1 MRLSNNHPPPPHP
14 NRELY
19 DLCLQRDWRKVVR
32 VAQNQPELARYVG
45 DEGTPL
51 HVACTGR
58 PPVRVVQQLLAAHS
72 NAADIASTGDDN
84 LLPLHLA
91 CRNNASVSVLKALV
105 QASPRSTMGKTAVT
119 NATALNVLCEAEENT
134 SHPST
139 SSSSAPWHNQR
150 REEHQPVHY
159 KSLFWQKIQVLLE
172 AVAKCRQP
180 SAMLA
185 NDCTTLYILHAA
197 VSLAECCPLK
207 VLHYVL
213 HQYPEQIRLRDHTGR
228 LPLHIALSWQQQN
241 QQPQASLRKFHPKE
255 SQVSYQLLQ
264 HYPTAAGI
272 RDDTGRYPLHTALAQ
287 DGHAGVIREIYRC
300 APRVLAEPDP
310 CTQLYPFQMSDDLDV
325 TYYLLRQMPSV
336 LMGRNCGTEQ
346 LGA

>member
-1 MRLSNNHPPPPHP
+1 MRRRGRLELGEPGEEARVPDELRGDAMIGVPSARGGGDHDLRAERAEHD
-14 NRELY
+14 RERPARLG
-19 DLCLQRDWRKVVR
+19 R
-32 VAQNQPELARYVG
+32 VGEL
-45 DEGTPL
+45 
-51 HVACTGR
+51 
-58 PPVRVVQQLLAAHS
+58 
-72 NAADIASTGDDN
+72 
-84 LLPLHLA
+84 
-91 CRNNASVSVLKALV
+91 K
-105 QASPRSTMGKTAVT
+105 K
-119 NATALNVLCEAEENT
+119 
-134 SHPST
+134 
-139 SSSSAPWHNQR
+139 QR
-150 REEHQPVHY
+150 RDEHQPVNY

-228 LPLHIALSWQQQN
+228 LPLHIALSWSVQQN

-264 HYPTAAGI
+264 HYPAAAGI

-287 DGHAGVIREIYRC
+287 DGHAGVIREICRC